1 MVLSLQFDGLEFPA
15 FIQRRSPDLVRRLV
29 FGAAKTERDSK
40 TQIEIAHVLQDVDEL
55 LGIELR
61 SRTLERLD
69 QDIGRNEAF
78 ERHVVGRL
86 AGKIF
91 GQSIL
96 VFEYH
101 TRISGYRR

>member
-15 FIQRRSPDLVRRLV
+15 FIQRRSPDLVRSLM
-29 FGAAKTERDSK
+29 FGAAKTKRDSK
-40 TQIEIAHVLQDVDEL
+40 ARIEIAHVLQDVDEL

-61 SRTLERLD
+61 PGTLERMD
-69 QDIGRNEAF
+69 QDIGRDETL
-78 ERHVVGRL
+78 ERHVVRRL

-96 VFEYH
+96 VFENH
-101 TRISGYRR
+101 TRIT